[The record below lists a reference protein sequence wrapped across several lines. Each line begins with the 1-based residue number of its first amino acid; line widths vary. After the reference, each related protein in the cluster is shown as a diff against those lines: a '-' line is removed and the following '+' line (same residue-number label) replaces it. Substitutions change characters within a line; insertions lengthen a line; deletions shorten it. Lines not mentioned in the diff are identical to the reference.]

1 MCKFVF
7 LFLVA
12 FSVSAYSE
20 VSEKGKSKEA
30 CHSEFGFCI
39 GQSYLTKAYSNCNG
53 DMVSKETN
61 YVVLTNENKK
71 IVSGMKW
78 QCVEYARRW
87 LIDNKKVTFED
98 VEYAYHIWDLKHG
111 TRVDTDQKAPLLQ
124 YKNKETNTPPQ
135 VGDLLIYSTD
145 FAVTGHVA
153 VVVGVSEN
161 SITIA
166 EQNYFNQSWDSFD
179 YSRRLLLEKDEKN
192 NYRIFDE
199 ALIGWVRFAS

>member
-1 MCKFVF
+1 MRQFVF
-7 LFLVA
+7 LFSIA
-12 FSVSAYSE
+12 SSVFGCSA
-20 VSEKGKSKEA
+20 VSEKEKYQEA
-30 CHSEFGFCI
+30 CHSEFGSCI

-61 YVVLTNENKK
+61 YVFLENENKK

-87 LIDNKKVTFED
+87 LIDNKKITFAD
-98 VEYAYHIWDLKHG
+98 VEYAYHIWDLQHG
-111 TRVDTDQKAPLLQ
+111 NRVDTDQKAPLLQ
-124 YKNKETNTPPQ
+124 FTNKTANTPPQ

-166 EQNYFNQSWDSFD
+166 EQNYFNQSWDSFE

-192 NYRIFDE
+192 NYRIFDD
-199 ALIGWVRFAS
+199 ALIGWVRFAT